1 MVWKGDLI
9 MNTYMMIIYS
19 ENKRAIRV
27 FFKTDNL
34 FLSVRKYHLKTTH
47 SMEVYKYNK
56 GIKDYVYIFTIF
68 FDRGLSY
75 V

>member
-1 MVWKGDLI
+1 MSS
-9 MNTYMMIIYS
+9 YMMIIYS
-19 ENKRAIRV
+19 ENKRTIRI

-34 FLSVRKYHLKTTH
+34 FLFVKKYHLKTTH
-47 SMEVYKYNK
+47 SMEIYKYNK
-56 GIKDYVYIFTIF
+56 CIKDYAYMFTIF